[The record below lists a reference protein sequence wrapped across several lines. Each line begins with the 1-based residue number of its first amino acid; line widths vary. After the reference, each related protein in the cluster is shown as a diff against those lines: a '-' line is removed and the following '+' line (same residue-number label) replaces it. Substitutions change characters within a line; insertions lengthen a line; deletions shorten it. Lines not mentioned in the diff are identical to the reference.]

1 LIISRA
7 PLRISF
13 FGGGSDFPEYFR
25 EHGGR
30 VLSTAIDRYNYITA
44 TPFPSRL
51 FDYKIR
57 LSYSRGELV
66 HTTGEIQHPVFRA
79 CLELLDLRQDIELH
93 AVADLPAFTG
103 LGSSSSFTVTL
114 LHALHAFKGE
124 DVGPAVLAREAIR
137 VEREILGECVGCQD
151 QVAAA
156 YGGFN
161 LVEFSADADPVVRPL
176 KIPVENLQ
184 KLQKGMLLVFTHL
197 KRRAQEI
204 EKSKLPKFAARSPEL
219 EEMKAAALEGVRLLE
234 SSRFSLKEFGN
245 LLEQGWQRKKQL
257 SPLVCPPEVEAL
269 HSQALKLGAYGG
281 KLLGAGGGGF
291 ILFLAEP
298 DQLSAMAQTFC
309 EKEQIRPGL
318 GAGGAKLIFQNT
330 SGESS

>member
-30 VLSTAIDRYNYITA
+30 VLSTAIDRYNYMTA

-66 HTTGEIQHPVFRA
+66 HATGEIQHPVFRV
-79 CLELLDLRQDIELH
+79 CLELLDLRQGIELH

-103 LGSSSSFTVTL
+103 LGSSSCFTVTL
-114 LHALHAFKGE
+114 LHALHAFRGE
-124 DVGPAVLAREAIR
+124 DVGPAVLAREAIQ

-161 LVEFSADADPVVRPL
+161 LVEFSGEADPVVRPL
-176 KIPVENLQ
+176 KIPVKNLQ
-184 KLQKGMLLVFTHL
+184 TLHEGMLLVFTHL

-204 EKSKLPKFAARSPEL
+204 EKSKLPKLSARSPEL
-219 EEMKAAALEGVRLLE
+219 EEMKAAALEGAGLLE
-234 SSRFSLKEFGN
+234 STRFSLKDFGA
-245 LLEQGWQRKKQL
+245 LLDQAWQRKKEL
-257 SPLVCPPEVEAL
+257 SPLVSPPEVEAL
-269 HSQALKLGAYGG
+269 HHQARKLGACGG

-291 ILFLAEP
+291 FLFLAEP
-298 DQLSAMAQTFC
+298 DRLSALARAFSD
-309 EKEQIRPGL
+309 KEQLRPTL
-318 GAGGAKLIFQNT
+318 AAEGAKLIFKTT
-330 SGESS
+330 SDKVS

>member
-25 EHGGR
+25 KHGGR

-66 HTTGEIQHPVFRA
+66 HATGEIQHPVFRA
-79 CLELLDLRQDIELH
+79 CLELLGLREDIELH

-161 LVEFSADADPVVRPL
+161 LVEFSGESDPVVQPL
-176 KIPVENLQ
+176 KIPAKNLQ
-184 KLQKGMLLVFTHL
+184 TLHEGMLLVFTHL

-204 EKSKLPKFAARSPEL
+204 EKSKLPKLSARSPEL
-219 EEMKAAALEGVRLLE
+219 EEMKAAALEGARLLE
-234 SSRFSLKEFGN
+234 SAHFSLKEFGT
-245 LLEQGWQRKKQL
+245 LLEQGWRRKKEL

-269 HSQALKLGAYGG
+269 HHQACKLGAYGG

-291 ILFLAEP
+291 FLFLAEP
-298 DQLSAMAQTFC
+298 ERLPALTKAFIAQ
-309 EKEQIRPGL
+309 EQVRPAL
-318 GAGGAKLIFQNT
+318 AAEGAKLIFRNT
-330 SGESS
+330 LDREL

>member
-30 VLSTAIDRYNYITA
+30 VLSTAIDRYNYMTA

-66 HTTGEIQHPVFRA
+66 HSTGEIQHPVFRA
-79 CLELLDLRQDIELH
+79 CLELMDLRQDIELH

-114 LHALHAFKGE
+114 LYALHAFKGE

-161 LVEFSADADPVVRPL
+161 LVEFSGEADPVVRPL
-176 KIPVENLQ
+176 KIPAKNLQ
-184 KLQKGMLLVFTHL
+184 TLREGMLLVFTHM

-204 EKSKLPKFAARSPEL
+204 EKSKLPKLAVRSPEL
-219 EEMKAAALEGVRLLE
+219 EEMKAAALEGARLLE
-234 SSRFSLKEFGN
+234 SGRFSLKEFGN
-245 LLEQGWQRKKQL
+245 LLEHAWQRKKKL
-257 SPLVCPPEVEAL
+257 SSLVCPSEVDAL
-269 HSQALKLGAYGG
+269 HGQALELGAYGG

-298 DQLSAMAQTFC
+298 EKISALASAFSSL
-309 EKEQIRPGL
+309 EQIRPGL
-318 GAGGAKLIFQNT
+318 GAEGAKKVFQSKT
-330 SGESS
+330 GKIS